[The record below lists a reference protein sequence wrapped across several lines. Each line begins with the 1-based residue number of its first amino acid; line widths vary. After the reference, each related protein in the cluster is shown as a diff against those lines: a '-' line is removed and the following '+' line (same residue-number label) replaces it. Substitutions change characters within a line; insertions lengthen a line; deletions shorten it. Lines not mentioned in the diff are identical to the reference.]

1 MKWRRQRRC
10 DVKSEQGEWG
20 DVVSKTWLSICQKGG
35 NVDVDETL
43 ICNFTKRMETTL
55 SCQCVN
61 PINPIKM
68 WGQSNQDVH
77 LLYRCCQKHSLFC
90 SRRRQRQKSENKVG
104 VANTRTSAVLLSC
117 AVKASGNWR
126 PPVDV
131 VLTLTFP
138 SSFGN
143 FPSIVARLS
152 SSVV

>member
-1 MKWRRQRRC
+1 M
-10 DVKSEQGEWG
+10 DVE
-20 DVVSKTWLSICQKGG
+20 
-35 NVDVDETL
+35 ETL
-43 ICNFTKRMETTL
+43 ICNFTKHMETTL
-55 SCQCVN
+55 LDDKILVLSMC
-61 PINPIKM
+61 
-68 WGQSNQDVH
+68 QSNQSTQNVRSIQSV
-77 LLYRCCQKHSLFC
+77 YPCCQKHSLFC